1 MFSVLRFLFSSF
13 LRRSYTV
20 FLFYSPSLLL
30 LLFIFF
36 FFTVLFFSFFYF
48 YVSFIAFFFLYF
60 FFFGCVCLICLN
72 TLSFDFF
79 CVALFRL
86 VFPSFYFLY
95 FFIIFIFLHFLLHIY
110 IVCVCLPLRLVNTLR
125 HVSFLSLF
133 FFCFVFEIATEQRE
147 NSCVKRGIVFIF
159 SGLL

>member
-36 FFTVLFFSFFYF
+36 FFHSSFFFFFVFLRFFHCLFFF
-48 YVSFIAFFFLYF
+48 VF

-133 FFCFVFEIATEQRE
+133 FFFVLFLRLQQ
-147 NSCVKRGIVFIF
+147 NRGRIRA
-159 SGLL
+159 